1 MPACVKKLFHAVY
14 HTRKQKKRKDPLGKP
29 FFLFPGFFLPANL
42 HASPDFDFGFSKINE
57 NKPSDFSSERIKS
70 LAITAKKNDW
80 SSFKKL
86 GEKRWNAS

>member
-1 MPACVKKLFHAVY
+1 LPYPEIEKTEESLWETV
-14 HTRKQKKRKDPLGKP
+14 
-29 FFLFPGFFLPANL
+29 FFVSGLFLPANL
-42 HASPDFDFGFSKINE
+42 HASPDFAFGFSKINE